1 MVGSKSRAAAEPEDW
16 KTSTAMASFLGI
28 DIGTSSVKAVL
39 LDETQRLL
47 AEASAPVAVL
57 RPRPLWSE
65 QDPEEWWRA
74 TRNVVARV
82 REAVP
87 GAFAALEGVGLS
99 GQQHSA
105 TLIGADGEILRPAIL
120 WNDGRSSAEC
130 SELTARVPDFF
141 ARSANVAMP
150 GLTAPKLLWIARHEP
165 EVFARVAKVLLPKD
179 VVRWRLTGEYVCDMS
194 DAAGTLWMDVGRRA
208 WDDILLAAC
217 GMTRAQMPELV
228 EGSEVSG
235 HLSPGIAADWGLAG
249 RRIPVAGGGGD
260 NASSAVGVGAVGP
273 GEGFLSLGTSG
284 VMFVSTDRLVA
295 APERTL
301 HAFCHAL
308 PGRWHGMTVAL
319 SAAAAVGWVAG
330 VTGQGADVA
339 GAISRAE
346 SFAAN
351 HGRRAA
357 APVFLPYL
365 TGERTPH
372 NDPQATGAFSG
383 LRAEHGPDALI
394 YAALEGV
401 AFALQDGLEV
411 LTAAGAAPASCTLVG
426 GGARGG
432 YWNQLIADVLGLA
445 LDLPEGAEI
454 GAAFGAARLG
464 MLAAGCGDVA
474 SVCTRPAIRR
484 RFEPSGDPATFTAR
498 KARYR
503 ALYTDGAR
511 LRG

>member
-1 MVGSKSRAAAEPEDW
+1 
-16 KTSTAMASFLGI
+16 MASFLGV

-39 LDETQRLL
+39 VDERQRVL
-47 AEASAPVAVL
+47 AEAGEPVTVL
-57 RPRPLWSE
+57 RPKPLWSE
-65 QDPEEWWRA
+65 QDPAEWWSA
-74 TRNVVARV
+74 TRKAVARV
-82 REAVP
+82 REAAP
-87 GAFAALEGVGLS
+87 AAFAQLEGVGLS

-105 TLIGADGEILRPAIL
+105 TLIGAHGEILRPAIL
-120 WNDGRSSAEC
+120 WNDGRCGAEC
-130 SELTARVPDFF
+130 AELLARVPDFF
-141 ARSANVAMP
+141 ARSANVTMP
-150 GLTAPKLLWIARHEP
+150 GFTAPKLLWVARHEP

-179 VVRWRLTGEYVCDMS
+179 VVRWRLTGSFVSDMS
-194 DAAGTLWMDVGRRA
+194 DSAGTLWMDVGKRA
-208 WDDILLAAC
+208 WDDVLLDAC
-217 GMTRAQMPELV
+217 GMRRGQMPDLV
-228 EGSEVSG
+228 EGSDVSG
-235 HLSPGIAADWGLAG
+235 YLSPEIAADWGIAG

-273 GEGFLSLGTSG
+273 GDGFLSLGTSG
-284 VMFVSTDRLVA
+284 VMFVSTDRLVQ

-346 SFAAN
+346 IFAADPV
-351 HGRRAA
+351 RRAA

-372 NDPQATGAFSG
+372 NDPDATGGFTG
-383 LRAEHGPDALI
+383 LRAEHGPDALV

-401 AFALQDGLEV
+401 AFALQDGLDV
-411 LTAAGAAPASCTLVG
+411 LTAAGAAPNSCMLVG
-426 GGARGG
+426 GGSRSA
-432 YWNQLIADVLGLA
+432 YWNGLIADILGLA

-464 MLAAGCGDVA
+464 MLAAGGGDVA

-484 RFEPSGDPATFTAR
+484 RFEPSGEAAAFADR
-498 KARYR
+498 KAQYR
-503 ALYTDGAR
+503 MLYEDGAR
-511 LRG
+511 LRA